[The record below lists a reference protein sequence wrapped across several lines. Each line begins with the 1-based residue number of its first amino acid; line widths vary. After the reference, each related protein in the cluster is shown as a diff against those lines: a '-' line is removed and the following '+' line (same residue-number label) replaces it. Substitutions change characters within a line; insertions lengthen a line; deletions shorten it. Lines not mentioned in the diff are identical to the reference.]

1 MKATVELPA
10 PLLRK
15 VKALTAR
22 EGISLD
28 EFVAGA
34 VRQRINGR
42 IDNDDE
48 YTPAQRRM
56 IRARLD
62 KAERGPAY
70 GPFKSASEVAA
81 FLKSYIG
88 ARKGARVRKTA

>member
-1 MKATVELPA
+1 MKATVDLPA

-34 VRQRINGR
+34 VRQRI
-42 IDNDDE
+42 DNDDE

-62 KAERGPAY
+62 EAEKGLFY

-81 FLKSYIG
+81 FLKSYIS
-88 ARKGARVRKTA
+88 ARKGAKVRKTA

>member
-22 EGISLD
+22 EGVSLD
-28 EFVAGA
+28 EFVAVA
-34 VRQRINGR
+34 IRQRIG
-42 IDNDDE
+42 NDDD